1 VNPEP
6 KPALPTIEC
15 VVAFGKWYGMPVDE
29 NMDLATEIAWANWQA
44 AWNAALAQPADKLTQ
59 MAHKIADESCL
70 DLINSESIRVDH
82 VTLQLD
88 SGDLAGS
95 ELLSEAVSYLEARG
109 LVTRVES
116 SNEVLLIVETDE

>member
-1 VNPEP
+1 MDG
-6 KPALPTIEC
+6 KR
-15 VVAFGKWYGMPVDE
+15 KWYWLPI
-29 NMDLATEIAWANWQA
+29 LLPIAAWAK
-44 AWNAALAQPADKLTQ
+44 LRSPMPSDKLTQ
-59 MAHKIADESCL
+59 MAYKIADESCL